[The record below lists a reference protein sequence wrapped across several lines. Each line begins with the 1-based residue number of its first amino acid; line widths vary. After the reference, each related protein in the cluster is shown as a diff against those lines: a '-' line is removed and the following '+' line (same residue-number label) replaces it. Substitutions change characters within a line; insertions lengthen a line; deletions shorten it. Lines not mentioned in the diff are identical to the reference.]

1 MDAVDVL
8 LDTFLRV
15 ILLLIELSE
24 DDIFPFQ
31 AFAGMISMQL
41 YAICITFADRIHH
54 RKVVHKSL
62 HSGREAHLQAM
73 LLISISGLNDG
84 VEAGNGLIDLTYFL
98 YFVIQ
103 VKFNDHRLN
112 ECAHRLLF

>member
-15 ILLLIELSE
+15 VLLLIELSE

-41 YAICITFADRIHH
+41 YSIGIAFASRINHGKVIYKALDR
-54 RKVVHKSL
+54 
-62 HSGREAHLQAM
+62 GREAHL
-73 LLISISGLNDG
+73 
-84 VEAGNGLIDLTYFL
+84 
-98 YFVIQ
+98 
-103 VKFNDHRLN
+103 
-112 ECAHRLLF
+112 